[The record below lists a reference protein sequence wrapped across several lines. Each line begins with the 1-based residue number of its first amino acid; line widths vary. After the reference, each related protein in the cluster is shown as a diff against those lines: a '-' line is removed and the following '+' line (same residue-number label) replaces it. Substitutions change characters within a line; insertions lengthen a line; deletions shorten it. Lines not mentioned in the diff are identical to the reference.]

1 MSIKYVN
8 NIDLLVNM
16 MYNENVINNYIS
28 MQKVH
33 TFLATLII
41 LVVGAIVITALLINK
56 KDDNQDRF
64 SVVGS
69 GVVYAK
75 ADIANINVGLKTGAK
90 KTAAEATKDSANKMN
105 AIIAELKK
113 LKIEEKDIKTS
124 DYNLNPIYNWTNDK
138 GQELI
143 GYEVTQ
149 TVSVKIRDLNKI
161 GDVIA
166 KTTEQGANQIGN
178 ISFTID
184 DEFALKN
191 QARELAIK
199 KAKEKAVMIAEQAG
213 MKLGEVK
220 SVTESSEPVVYPMY
234 ANAKMDL
241 AVGGGRESLPS
252 PEIQTGQNE
261 IKVDVTLTY
270 EVK

>member
-1 MSIKYVN
+1 
-8 NIDLLVNM
+8 
-16 MYNENVINNYIS
+16 
-28 MQKVH
+28 MQKTH
-33 TFLATLII
+33 TFLATLVI
-41 LVVGAIVITALLINK
+41 LVVGAIVIMSLVTVNK
-56 KDDNQDRF
+56 RNDQDRF
-64 SVVGS
+64 SVAGS
-69 GVVYAK
+69 GTVYAK

-90 KTAAEATKDSANKMN
+90 KTAAEATKESTDKMN
-105 AIIAELKK
+105 SIIAELKK

-124 DYNLNPIYNWTNDK
+124 DYNLNPLYNWTNDK

-149 TVSVKIRDLNKI
+149 TLTLKIRDLSKI

-178 ISFTID
+178 INFTID

-199 KAKEKAVMIAEQAG
+199 KAKEKAQLIANQAG
-213 MKLGEVK
+213 MKLGNVK
-220 SVTESSEPVVYPMY
+220 SVTENSEPVVYPMY
-234 ANAKMDL
+234 SNAKMDL
-241 AVGGGRESLPS
+241 AVGGGREALAS
-252 PEIQTGQNE
+252 PTIQTGQNE
-261 IKVDVTLTY
+261 IKVDVTLVY